1 MIFTT
6 NKMKFNKFTIISIFF
21 LVFGLSNANPGIV
34 SATENTSLKT
44 SVEIKNLGS
53 LVLQKA
59 NQSDTTK
66 LILKK
71 SPKITIVVDNYEG
84 LEPHELIKY
93 DLDNDGKT
101 EIIATLKY
109 ADSQNVIPFVYT
121 LKESLEKIFPD
132 EDSESKLL
140 TCREVFVT
148 TQNSKPVVCLKYL
161 ISFHDYAP
169 PELYKL
175 EMYSLEN
182 GKLKLNQIGYNEGSH
197 YNLLMNLAAE
207 YMHNGQT
214 LQAAQLYNQAIAS
227 STGKMS
233 NKAFCE
239 ALFFN
244 AEALKYS
251 GKYSDAMKLFEK
263 LVLEHTDSD
272 FTEISQREL
281 EFIHDNIKNEKL
293 LSEYYKIQLEIV
305 NEHTESALTHLNQL
319 IKDNPKC
326 SFMDR
331 LLFTKAEM
339 LISDNN
345 IEAAMA
351 IFIDIKV
358 KYPQSPLIDTID
370 EMLENLESKP
380 EDSEEL

>member
-1 MIFTT
+1 
-6 NKMKFNKFTIISIFF
+6 MKFKKYLTILSVSFLILGLASTDIS
-21 LVFGLSNANPGIV
+21 VA
-34 SATENTSLKT
+34 SAAENTSLKT
-44 SVEIKNLGS
+44 SVDVQNLGS
-53 LVLQKA
+53 LVLQKT
-59 NQSDTTK
+59 NQGDTTQ

-109 ADSQNVIPFVYT
+109 ADSQNVIPYVYT
-121 LKESLEKIFPD
+121 IKESLEKIFPD
-132 EDSESKLL
+132 EESESKLL

-148 TQNSKPVVCLKYL
+148 NQNSKHVLCLKYL

-182 GKLKLNQIGYNEGSH
+182 GKLKLNQIGYNEGTH

-207 YMHNGQT
+207 YMHNGKTQE
-214 LQAAQLYNQAIAS
+214 AAQLYNQAIAS

-233 NKAFCE
+233 SKAFCE

-251 GKYSDAMKLFEK
+251 GKYSEAMKVFEK
-263 LVLEHTDSD
+263 IVLEHTDSD
-272 FTEISQREL
+272 FTEISQKEL
-281 EFIHDNIKNEKL
+281 EFIHDNINNEKL
-293 LSEYYKIQLEIV
+293 LTQYYKIQLEIV
-305 NEHTESALTHLNQL
+305 NEHTEDALKHLNQL

-326 SFMDR
+326 SFMDK

-345 IEAAMA
+345 IEEAMA

-358 KYPQSPLIDTID
+358 KYPQSSLIDTID

>member
-1 MIFTT
+1 
-6 NKMKFNKFTIISIFF
+6 MKFNKYTIISIFF
-21 LVFGLSNANPGIV
+21 LTLGLSNADLGI
-34 SATENTSLKT
+34 ALAEEHTSLKT
-44 SVEIKNLGS
+44 SVDIPNLGS
-53 LVLQKA
+53 LSLQKTK
-59 NQSDTTK
+59 QTDTTK

-71 SPKITIVVDNYEG
+71 SSKITIVVDNYEG

-109 ADSQNVIPFVYT
+109 ADSQNVIPYVYT
-121 LKESLEKIFPD
+121 IKDSLEKIFPD
-132 EDSESKLL
+132 EESESKLL
-140 TCREVFVT
+140 TCREVFAT
-148 TQNSKPVVCLKYL
+148 TQNSKPTLCLKYL

-182 GKLKLNQIGYNEGSH
+182 GKLKLDQIGYNEGSH
-197 YNLLMNLAAE
+197 YNLIMNLAAE
-207 YMHNGQT
+207 YMHNGKT
-214 LQAAQLYNQAIAS
+214 LEAAQLYNQAIAS

-233 NKAFCE
+233 DKAFCE

-251 GKYSDAMKLFEK
+251 GKYSEAMKLFEK
-263 LVLEHTDSD
+263 IVLEHTDSD
-272 FTEISQREL
+272 FTEISQKEL
-281 EFIHDNIKNEKL
+281 EFIHDNLNNEKL
-293 LSEYYKIQLEIV
+293 LTQYYKIQLEIV
-305 NEHTESALTHLNQL
+305 NEQTKSALNNLNQL

-331 LLFTKAEM
+331 LLFTKAEI
-339 LISDNN
+339 LISENN
-345 IEAAMA
+345 IESAIA

-358 KYPQSPLIDTID
+358 KYPESPLIDTID

>member
-1 MIFTT
+1 
-6 NKMKFNKFTIISIFF
+6 MKLNKFTIISIFF

-44 SVEIKNLGS
+44 SVEIQNLGS

-239 ALFFN
+239 SLFFN

-293 LSEYYKIQLEIV
+293 LTEYYKIQLEIV
-305 NEHTESALTHLNQL
+305 NEQTESALNHLNQL

>member
-1 MIFTT
+1 
-6 NKMKFNKFTIISIFF
+6 MKFNKYLTILSISF
-21 LVFGLSNANPGIV
+21 LIIGLSSTKL
-34 SATENTSLKT
+34 SASSTTENTPLKT
-44 SVEIKNLGS
+44 SVEVQSLGS
-53 LVLQKA
+53 LALQKT
-59 NQSDTTK
+59 NQGDTTQ

-121 LKESLEKIFPD
+121 IKESLEKIFPD
-132 EDSESKLL
+132 EESESKLL

-148 TQNSKPVVCLKYL
+148 TQNAKPVLCLKYL

-182 GKLKLNQIGYNEGSH
+182 GKFKLNQIGYNEGTH

-207 YMHNGQT
+207 YMHNGKT
-214 LQAAQLYNQAIAS
+214 LEAAQLYNQAIAS

-233 NKAFCE
+233 SKAFSE

-251 GKYSDAMKLFEK
+251 GKYSDAMKVFEK
-263 LVLEHTDSD
+263 IVLEHTDSD
-272 FTEISQREL
+272 FTEISQKEL
-281 EFIHDNIKNEKL
+281 EFIHDNINNEKL
-293 LSEYYKIQLEIV
+293 LTQYYKIQLEIV
-305 NEHTESALTHLNQL
+305 NEHTEAALKQLDKL

-326 SFMDR
+326 SFMDK

-345 IEAAMA
+345 IEEAMA

-358 KYPQSPLIDTID
+358 KYPQSSLIDTID

>member
-1 MIFTT
+1 M
-6 NKMKFNKFTIISIFF
+6 
-21 LVFGLSNANPGIV
+21 
-34 SATENTSLKT
+34 
-44 SVEIKNLGS
+44 
-53 LVLQKA
+53 QKA

>member
-1 MIFTT
+1 
-6 NKMKFNKFTIISIFF
+6 MKFNKYITILSIPF
-21 LVFGLSNANPGIV
+21 LILGFSSTNLSAA

-44 SVEIKNLGS
+44 SVEVQNLGS
-53 LVLQKA
+53 LVLQKTK
-59 NQSDTTK
+59 QGDTTQ

-121 LKESLEKIFPD
+121 IKESLEKIFPD
-132 EDSESKLL
+132 EESESKLL

-148 TQNSKPVVCLKYL
+148 TQNSKPVLCLKYL

-175 EMYSLEN
+175 EMYALEK
-182 GKLKLNQIGYNEGSH
+182 GKLKINQIGYNEGSH

-207 YMHNGQT
+207 YMHNGKT
-214 LQAAQLYNQAIAS
+214 LEAAQLYNQALAS
-227 STGKMS
+227 FSTGQMS
-233 NKAFCE
+233 SKAFCE

-263 LVLEHTDSD
+263 IVLEHTDSD
-272 FTEISQREL
+272 FTEISQKAL
-281 EFIHDNIKNEKL
+281 EFIHDNINNEKL
-293 LSEYYKIQLEIV
+293 LTQYYKIQLEIV
-305 NEHTESALTHLNQL
+305 NEHTEVALNQLNQL

-326 SFMDR
+326 SFMDK
-331 LLFTKAEM
+331 LLFTKAEI

-345 IEAAMA
+345 IEEATA

-358 KYPQSPLIDTID
+358 KYPQSSLIETID